1 MFVPR
6 SQQNLVSTIAFNRW
20 RRIHATW
27 QVFNWGQNVD
37 RVRRCGT
44 SRVAYLASLGRC
56 DPIADEFIWC
66 LSLTRV
72 LKSFNLLPHYAKW
85 VLVKLSGCTACSI
98 VDVYPV
104 HCKCRV
110 LSLSDCR
117 YSLNPPNETRIDWVG
132 CYRIRWTFK
141 LSCVWH

>member
-1 MFVPR
+1 VAGVYMFVPR

-98 VDVYPV
+98 VDVY
-104 HCKCRV
+104 
-110 LSLSDCR
+110 LSGPLQVTSSKLLTYCALRLTQPPILSETI
-117 YSLNPPNETRIDWVG
+117 NE
-132 CYRIRWTFK
+132 
-141 LSCVWH
+141 